1 MMRVNRPCLTMFA
14 FRGRVSSGSLAPPCD
29 AITDFFRSA
38 RRRRRALGDGP
49 DEAGQ
54 LTGDRGS
61 DDIGRVCPSSVP
73 AWSLASSCAVRH
85 ELRTVGEND
94 RDDYA
99 PLSRRLGSTP
109 GLPMPDKSRRCG
121 DFIAAPARRCGLT
134 NVGPGHIPAHNG
146 QRYALTRGGVRCMS
160 HNLTPATTATMIP
173 VTTWTQVAVAW
184 TANQTAHADT
194 ATQTPS
200 KRLIHSSH
208 SADANSAASATTPI
222 ATPLSQAFQL
232 AAVLGTKPKI
242 HGVRNSQAPK
252 TRLITSASVSLF
264 SSRNFP
270 LRLISRD

>member
-1 MMRVNRPCLTMFA
+1 MRSRI
-14 FRGRVSSGSLAPPCD
+14 SSDQPAAGGARWVMAQMKPANSRAIAAVTTLAG
-29 AITDFFRSA
+29 SA
-38 RRRRRALGDGP
+38 RRACRHGHLPVHARCGTNCAPSAKTIGTTTRRYPGG
-49 DEAGQ
+49 
-54 LTGDRGS
+54 
-61 DDIGRVCPSSVP
+61 
-73 AWSLASSCAVRH
+73 LAAH
-85 ELRTVGEND
+85 
-94 RDDYA
+94 RDC
-99 PLSRRLGSTP
+99 RCQW
-109 GLPMPDKSRRCG
+109 RCG

-160 HNLTPATTATMIP
+160 QNLTPATTATMIA
-173 VTTWTQVAVAW
+173 VTTWTRVAVAW

-208 SADANSAASATTPI
+208 SANANSAASATTPI

-252 TRLITSASVSLF
+252 TRLITSAIVSLF
-264 SSRNFP
+264 FSCSFSDCSFGRPP
-270 LRLISRD
+270 LAFAAISAESPS